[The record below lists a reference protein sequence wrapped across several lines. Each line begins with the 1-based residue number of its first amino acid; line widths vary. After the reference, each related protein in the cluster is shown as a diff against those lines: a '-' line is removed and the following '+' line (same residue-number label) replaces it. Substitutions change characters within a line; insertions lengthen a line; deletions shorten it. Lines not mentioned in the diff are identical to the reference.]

1 MNRVAGSAKV
11 VRAAAPMIVGL
22 ALAIFQFIAMPE
34 FLGFSGRAMADEDHA
49 PPRTIMVAP
58 RTELRIGNQ
67 ELVAAYDRNKLVLF
81 LQRYS
86 DGEPTTGAHLEV
98 TVDFVA
104 VTLEEIAPGTYVGSD
119 VMLAAGRNELELAY
133 KIGDREG
140 TENLML
146 LLPQAAVQMQAGRQ
160 SSGMPSSTAS
170 GLLLAAIA
178 GAIYLG
184 VTAVLAL
191 RSRVA

>member
-1 MNRVAGSAKV
+1 MKRVAGSKK
-11 VRAAAPMIVGL
+11 VGL
-22 ALAIFQFIAMPE
+22 AKSFVFGGLLLAIFQFMGMPE
-34 FLGFSGRAMADEDHA
+34 LVGFSGRAMADEDHA

-98 TVDFVA
+98 TVDFVP
-104 VTLEEIAPGTYVGSD
+104 VNFDEVAPGTYVASD

-146 LLPQAAVQMQAGRQ
+146 LLPQAAVQLQAGRQ
-160 SSGMPSSTAS
+160 SSMPSATAS